1 MTSETNEELPKDLN
15 NNQMLNEINEQIQE
29 KKQQALPGLV
39 RSSSECQFRDK
50 QFYDMC
56 DDDDEIAMY
65 FKFAEQN
72 LIDAIHVRNLS
83 NYNTKK
89 NPQLHN

>member
-1 MTSETNEELPKDLN
+1 
-15 NNQMLNEINEQIQE
+15 
-29 KKQQALPGLV
+29 
-39 RSSSECQFRDK
+39 
-50 QFYDMC
+50 MC

-65 FKFAEQN
+65 FKYAEQN

-89 NPQLHN
+89 NP